1 MNLEKI
7 EQLNKL
13 RQKKLQLLTQ
23 KAELL
28 AQKEKFTKR
37 LQILSNRDETL
48 KISIEHHIEVDN
60 AQRDRNSIQA
70 KISENAVKIMDIN
83 KQEMELRG
91 VLKEFS

>member
-1 MNLEKI
+1 MNVEKI

-23 KAELL
+23 KVELL
-28 AQKEKFTKR
+28 AQKEKFTNK
-37 LQILSNRDETL
+37 LKILSNRDETIKL
-48 KISIEHHIEVDN
+48 SIEHHIEVDN

-91 VLKEFS
+91 VNNAK